1 MSMIKNT
8 LRMTAAALAVA
19 GSCVQAASYTIVT
32 PTPEPFYKTDAI
44 IHGVGDFSDTFSFD
58 VQGGA
63 TSAFIWVF
71 PYTPADLSAL
81 WVNTSNLKMNL
92 YDTDDLSSAIG
103 VGQTAAQLGINLYAD
118 PATAAYALVLK
129 SQGYDPAKSLFWSGT
144 LAEGSYQA
152 TISGT
157 AGGLLSGVFGGG
169 GAYIAK
175 FSVPAVPEPSSIALS
190 VAGLALAGAVAR
202 RRRLMA

>member
-1 MSMIKNT
+1 MSMIKHT
-8 LRMTAAALAVA
+8 FRLAAASLAVA
-19 GSCVQAASYTIVT
+19 ASCAQAASYTIVT

-44 IHGVGDFSDTFSFD
+44 IQGVGDFSDTFSFA

-92 YDTDDLSSAIG
+92 FDTDDLNTPIG
-103 VGQTAAQLGINLYAD
+103 VGKTAAQLGINLYAD

-144 LAEGSYQA
+144 LTEGSYQA

-157 AGGLLSGVFGGG
+157 AGGLLSGIFGGG

-175 FSVPAVPEPSSIALS
+175 FSVPAVPEPSTVALT

-202 RRRLMA
+202 RRRQTA